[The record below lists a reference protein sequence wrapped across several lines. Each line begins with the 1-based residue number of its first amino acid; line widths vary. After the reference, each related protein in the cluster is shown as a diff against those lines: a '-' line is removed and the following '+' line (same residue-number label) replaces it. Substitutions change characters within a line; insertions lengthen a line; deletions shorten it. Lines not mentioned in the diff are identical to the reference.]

1 MKKNKSVDKQV
12 SKLPA
17 RQSLMRTPNKGR
29 KSIMVGRNMAHMM
42 GSSRD
47 DSSFGTGT
55 VHELREHLNNQL
67 ENMKPIDINTMFKE
81 CSD

>member
-29 KSIMVGRNMAHMM
+29 KSMVGRNMVHMM

-55 VHELREHLNNQL
+55 VLELREHLNNQL
-67 ENMKPIDINTMFKE
+67 ENMKPVDINTMFKE